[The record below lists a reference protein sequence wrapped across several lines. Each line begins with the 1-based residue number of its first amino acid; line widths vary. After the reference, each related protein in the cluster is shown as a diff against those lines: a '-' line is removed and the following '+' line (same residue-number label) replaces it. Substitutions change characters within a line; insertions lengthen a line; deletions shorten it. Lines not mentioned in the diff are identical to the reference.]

1 MGIYKKQSKKYQKNK
16 DAIENSLM
24 DETAKSA
31 ALANLD
37 KDNKE
42 TWYIDYYADGKRLRE
57 AIGSKTAAK
66 KALHAR
72 TTDILRGEFRF
83 KKEKKIRFEDFAK
96 EYLEYS
102 KINKRSW
109 LRDETSLKN
118 LLPFFKDVLLSK
130 INPQYIED
138 YKRMRLNTESLRKRK
153 IKPAT
158 INRELSCL
166 KHIFTIAARFE
177 KFEGK
182 NPVKETKFFQE
193 SQYIMRI
200 LSKEEIEKLVNASSS
215 FLRALIMVALNTG
228 MRKGELLNLRWIDVD
243 FNENYIYIKQTK
255 SNVPRKIP
263 MNSIAKNALA
273 GMKKEGE
280 FIFPRTRNE
289 RMVSIFYQFKATC
302 RKVGISDLR
311 FHDLRHTAATLMV
324 MGGID
329 IVTVSQILG
338 HANIQQTTKY
348 SHPTPENKRRAVD
361 VLASMF
367 RPDPKRMDTWQ
378 TQGQNEA
385 SEIPL
390 LSTTKH

>member
-1 MGIYKKQSKKYQKNK
+1 MGIYKKQAKN
-16 DAIENSLM
+16 
-24 DETAKSA
+24 
-31 ALANLD
+31 
-37 KDNKE
+37 NKE

-57 AIGSKTAAK
+57 AVGSKTAAK

-83 KKEKKIRFEDFAK
+83 KKEKKTRFEDFAK
-96 EYLEYS
+96 EYLEYA
-102 KINKRSW
+102 KLNKRSW

-118 LLPFFKDVLLSK
+118 LLPLFKDMLLSK
-130 INPQYIED
+130 INPQHIED

-153 IKPAT
+153 IRPAT

-177 KFEGK
+177 KFDGK

-193 SQYIMRI
+193 RQYIMRI
-200 LSKEEIEKLVNASSS
+200 LGKEEIDKLINASSG
-215 FLRALIMVALNTG
+215 FLRVLIITALNTG
-228 MRKGELLNLRWIDVD
+228 MRKGELLNLRWADIDL
-243 FNENYIYIKQTK
+243 NEDYIYIKQTK
-255 SNVPRKIP
+255 SNVPRKVP

-280 FIFPRTRNE
+280 FIFPRTKNGRTA
-289 RMVSIFYQFKATC
+289 SIFYMFKAAC
-302 RKVGISDLR
+302 RKAGISDLR

-338 HANIQQTTKY
+338 HSSISMTMRYA
-348 SHPTPENKRRAVD
+348 HPTPENKRRAVD
-361 VLASMF
+361 ILASVF
-367 RPDPKRMDTWQ
+367 YPGQESMDTWQ
-378 TQGQNEA
+378 TQKQNEEP
-385 SEIPL
+385 EIPL
-390 LSTTKH
+390 LSMTKH